1 MADAWSLVKGAA
13 SCEQCGSEFR
23 RREAYFS
30 AITDEGDSFA
40 RRDFCVPCWEQ
51 ARQQTFFSFWKT
63 CRRGDRRPA
72 RIDTQVVLDFFH
84 KLQEAGADDKRQL
97 RFVLALYLARRR
109 TLKFHSVRRENG
121 RDVLV
126 FRRPRHNDTYEVDD
140 PQMSEEQINAATERL
155 KELFQTQL

>member
-1 MADAWSLVKGAA
+1 MADSWTLTKGGA
-13 SCEQCGSEFR
+13 SCAQCGLEFR
-23 RREAYFS
+23 QKQAYFS
-30 AITDEGDSFA
+30 ALTDEGDDFA
-40 RRDFCVPCWEQ
+40 RRDFCAPCWEQ

-63 CRRGDRRPA
+63 CRRRDRRPA
-72 RIDTQVVLDFFH
+72 RIDTEVVFDFFH

-109 TLKFHSVRRENG
+109 TLKFDGVRRENG
-121 RDVLV
+121 RDILL

-155 KELFQTQL
+155 KELFQTEL